1 MCPDAVE
8 CARRRVRRTNMQSCE
23 TELFL
28 LCRYGR
34 ERRSAPSTLRS
45 TLGTHDRAESAV
57 TSKRCDPACPSLPNV
72 TPLRLNARRAR
83 DFYLRRTRQYDPW
96 TRRHARRSREDAR
109 TRPAAARMQ
118 RSSAFYTAPPKA
130 PGSPC
135 AAYYS
140 IPQRHTHQHYL
151 CHAVTGC
158 TRHMRGQ
165 SEFART
171 TRRPPLSATTET
183 HRGSPA
189 VAARAITARFMA
201 RARKRLT

>member
-1 MCPDAVE
+1 M
-8 CARRRVRRTNMQSCE
+8 T
-23 TELFL
+23 
-28 LCRYGR
+28 
-34 ERRSAPSTLRS
+34 ST
-45 TLGTHDRAESAV
+45 SAV
-57 TSKRCDPACPSLPNV
+57 TCMSIDTQRV
-72 TPLRLNARRAR
+72 TPLRLNARRTR
-83 DFYLRRTRQYDPW
+83 DFYARNAEIRTMDS